1 MKTRPRLIRWAVCV
15 LLCLLPVV
23 TQGQGQC
30 SLSVTCDFEAQC
42 ILNEKDLL
50 LDMNER
56 DLVAC
61 QGMTCTYTAFT
72 NLDAAA
78 IVSMVWEVRGH
89 AAYTDN
95 LDGSITVT
103 WGSGAHGFLSLTVT
117 STLGFQCHWSKAIT
131 LVERPTAASL
141 SVPMYTLDALGN
153 KVIRVCQ
160 GEQVSFVDQSTAG
173 NEDIAGHYWSCT
185 TNEAVTPN
193 FTTGAVTNN
202 DIVVHRVY
210 NNCGCYDSE
219 TYQIVVLAGD
229 PLELDCYGTVCENAT
244 VTYHASHPTACS
256 TYYWYVDGGTIV
268 GGQGSSSVT
277 VTWDS
282 PQNGYGTLSLDGN
295 LCGGLACPT
304 LLTRKI
310 PVIHSGIA
318 VGGPASVCVGDI
330 AVYSLPL
337 FGSTAYSWTLTYPDG
352 HTEAVGD
359 GTNTVTLHFEQQGT
373 YTIRA
378 TYECPFLG
386 CGTLSSQP
394 LTVAVLP
401 PLHIAG
407 DERVCLSNVCHLT
420 TDPLVTADWTVYDAS
435 GNTVHTVTAVSQL
448 NYTFPH
454 AGQYRVTAVNPGYCR
469 SAEHAVSVLPPPPA
483 PTAADMDAD
492 NPTTACLNSSIQLKG
507 QPSKPNYSLHWTNPC
522 YPGGA
527 PQEATGNDVTVTYG
541 STVCDVLVYNYDRD
555 IECLSAAA
563 LTVHISQ
570 FQLAPYAPA
579 SPVTA
584 CPGAEIKL
592 VAPQQEGV
600 LYRWSIANDKQHYAS
615 VQGSALENS
624 VRLQL
629 NYLDL
634 PNEIYDPFSVTLKRE
649 YCSNQSDTRSI
660 VIDKSRL
667 SGSLTVSA
675 NPTDPC
681 LGNTCTLTAVGSPAI
696 PPSATYLWRVN
707 NNHTVSDGS
716 LYATEFYSVGQSRV
730 TAYYNPYDFC
740 PDTNEY
746 YKGSVIVSVQP
757 LLPFNELVY
766 DPSTNTLSVAPA
778 SSGTYSY
785 SWTFN
790 GSPLPDY
797 TSSITPS
804 STPGNYQCTVSTPGL
819 CSVTLSKYV
828 DPGAR
833 GYGCIQEVFAGVV
846 SYDYCTRILR
856 LHAST
861 PQVVTWQ
868 VLSGGVGVPV
878 ISGPG
883 NTDFETT
890 LGYDL
895 FEVGVRYT
903 EYGECHFQLLTFQKP
918 FVPNFSFVK
927 DCNKIIMHNNSD
939 YANPNYTYRVEM
951 VGPNNTVTSCTSSV
965 STPTVTFNNT
975 YAGTYTFW
983 LTHYNGT
990 ALSNRCYLG
999 EVTLTTPAPPDYDVL
1014 EISIANT
1021 MSQDKTCD
1029 NTPIELTASLT
1040 SGNSIVSSSWIFD
1053 DNSRLAVNGNSV
1065 FHTFEKN
1072 QLYTIRVTA
1081 TDENGCTFEEEHSI
1095 TSFEDDMKD
1104 GIIVRDPLYDVCPYV
1119 NFIDLFFQ
1127 NDDHSVTGYSHTNW
1141 WWSGG
1146 TGYGSSFNAYCSNDY
1161 YAYAVNENYCQGEKM
1176 INLTFLESPEAV
1188 ITYDN
1193 AHFCTGVPI
1202 VLHGASGPNP
1212 SQYQYGWTVTDGG
1225 GSTVYTGNT
1234 ATVTFTPLLA
1244 GTYTVRLTVSASSGC
1259 AGQDVKT
1266 LVVNPTPAAPA
1277 IAYGGNRCI
1286 GNPPVVLNA
1295 SLPSGSPVFLWSN
1308 GDRGG
1313 TAHYFTPGY
1322 ATAHYYDAT
1331 TGCRSED
1338 GEFYIPSAP
1347 DFDGLLTGCYERCPP
1362 FFVPPYLLPAY
1373 GLKRGTDT
1381 IAWKWYHNPSPPDVG
1396 SWSSSSPLF
1405 LKLYSTGSYQ
1415 LHVDYNGGSCH
1426 ADSPLLDI
1434 VSTDY
1439 CLCDSIMVSFSTSF
1453 YIDGCKL
1460 YYTVQ
1465 VSVTNQ
1471 ATGAAC
1477 FDSVKLVTGTPGINM
1492 TTNFSPG
1499 NIAPNGTYSFYIK
1512 FETST
1517 LMPSIANFRLYF
1529 GCPLCYKDFY
1539 VELMP
1544 PINCTKDME
1553 DFEYSIN
1560 SFLSSAGTGYFDFT
1574 ANVGAVQEVL
1584 AFWSEPPMVFN
1595 YLFDGYSAVNGLGMF
1610 DVARLSQMAHNGEEV
1625 CFYAITCDDD
1635 VLCRKHYCIK
1645 AADLYDLLVGEGLVY
1660 SRGKPHPAV
1669 PDAEPV
1675 LKPNPTTGEFAVE
1688 YADGIVT
1695 ELMLM
1700 DMTGRQVATYA
1711 DTEVA
1716 DISRL
1721 ATGAYIVRIRTED
1734 GHEERVF
1741 YKKIVKK

>member
-1 MKTRPRLIRWAVCV
+1 M

-153 KVIRVCQ
+153 KVIHVCQ
-160 GEQVSFVDQSTAG
+160 GDQVSFVDQSTAG

-193 FTTGAVTNN
+193 FTTGVVTNN

-244 VTYHASHPTACS
+244 VTYHASHPTTCS
-256 TYYWYVDGGTIV
+256 TYYWYVDGGSIV
-268 GGQGSSSVT
+268 GGQGSSSIT
-277 VTWDS
+277 VTWDN

-310 PVIHSGIA
+310 PVLHSGIA

-359 GTNTVTLHFEQQGT
+359 GTNTVTLHFEHSGI

-386 CGTLSSQP
+386 CGTFSSQT
-394 LTVAVLP
+394 LTVSVLP
-401 PLHIAG
+401 PLHITG

-420 TDPLVTADWTVYDAS
+420 TDPLVTADWTVIDAS

-469 SAEHAVSVLPPPPA
+469 SAEHVVSVLPPPPA
-483 PTAADMDAD
+483 PTAADMDGD
-492 NPTTACLNSSIQLKG
+492 NPTTACLNSSIRLKG
-507 QPSKPNYSLHWTNPC
+507 QPSKPNYSLHWVNPC

-527 PQEATGNDVTVTYG
+527 PQEVTGNDVTITYG

-555 IECLSAAA
+555 IECLSATA

-570 FQLAPYAPA
+570 FQLDTYAPD

-584 CPGAEIKL
+584 CQGAEIDL
-592 VAPQQEGV
+592 SAPQQEGV
-600 LYRWSIANDKQHYAS
+600 LYRWSIDNSKQHYAS
-615 VQGSALENS
+615 VQGSALES
-624 VRLQL
+624 TVRLQL

-634 PNEIYDPFSVTLKRE
+634 PNEIYDPFSVTLERR
-649 YCSNQSDTRSI
+649 YCSSQLDISTI

-667 SGSLTVSA
+667 TGSLTVSA
-675 NPTDPC
+675 NPTNPC
-681 LGNTCTLTAVGSPAI
+681 IGEACTLTAIGSPAT
-696 PPSATYLWRVN
+696 PSSATYLWREN
-707 NNHTVSDGS
+707 TAPTIPNSS
-716 LYATEFYSVGQSRV
+716 PYSFKFYMEGQNRM

-740 PDTNEY
+740 TDTNAY
-746 YKGSVIVSVQP
+746 YKGSTLVNVHP
-757 LLPFNELVY
+757 LPPFTELVY
-766 DPSTNTLSVAPA
+766 DPNTNLLSAEPG
-778 SSGTYSY
+778 SCTTCTYS
-785 SWTFN
+785 WRRGNTT
-790 GSPLPDY
+790 LPDITPY
-797 TSSITPS
+797 ITPS
-804 STPGNYQCTVSTPGL
+804 SAPAQYECTVTDVSG
-819 CSVTLSKYV
+819 CSVVLSKYV
-828 DPGAR
+828 NPEAMC
-833 GYGCIQEVFAGVV
+833 YGCLHDVVVDFV
-846 SYDYCTRILR
+846 SYDYCTRKLR
-856 LHAST
+856 LHASAPT
-861 PQVVTWQ
+861 ELSWT
-868 VLSGGVGVPV
+868 VLSEGASVSSLSGV
-878 ISGPG
+878 
-883 NTDFETT
+883 NNNNAEFT
-890 LGYDL
+890 LLEPY
-895 FEVGVRYT
+895 FQVAVKYT
-903 EYGECHFQLLTFQKP
+903 EYGVCHCVVYTYDVPFKHDFTFDKAC
-918 FVPNFSFVK
+918 
-927 DCNKIIMHNNSD
+927 DKIILRNHSRYNNPFNTFSVLM
-939 YANPNYTYRVEM
+939 YNQS
-951 VGPNNTVTSCTSSV
+951 NNTGTSSTQTV

-990 ALSNRCYLG
+990 ALSSRCYLG
-999 EVTLTTPAPPDYDVL
+999 EVTLTTLAPPDYDVL

-1021 MSQDKTCD
+1021 MSQNNTCD

-1040 SGNSIVSSSWIFD
+1040 SGNSIVSSSWNFD

-1065 FHTFEKN
+1065 FHTFKEN
-1072 QLYTIRVTA
+1072 FPSIYTVRVTA
-1081 TDENGCTFEEEHSI
+1081 IDENGCTFEGEHPI
-1095 TSFEDDMKD
+1095 TSFDDDMKGGD
-1104 GIIVRDPLYDVCPYV
+1104 FFRQPDYPICPYV
-1119 NFIDLFFQ
+1119 NPVELMFENQIY
-1127 NDDHSVTGYSHTNW
+1127 NPIGYPMTNW

-1146 TGYGSSFNAYCSNDY
+1146 SGYGVSFDAYCTNDY
-1161 YAYAVNENYCQGEKM
+1161 YAYAVNDKYCQGQRMEN
-1176 INLTFLESPEAV
+1176 IGFLECPEAV

-1193 AHFCTGVPI
+1193 AHFCAGVPI

-1212 SQYQYGWTVTDGG
+1212 SQYQYSWTVTDGG

-1244 GTYTVRLTVSASSGC
+1244 GSYTVQLTVSGSAGC
-1259 AGQDVKT
+1259 AGRDSKT
-1266 LVVNPTPAAPA
+1266 LVVNPAPAAPT

-1286 GNPPVVLNA
+1286 GHPPVVLNA

-1373 GLKRGTDT
+1373 GLKRGKDT

-1396 SWSSSSPLF
+1396 NWSSSSPLF

-1426 ADSPLLDI
+1426 AESPLLDI

-1453 YIDGCKL
+1453 YIEGCKL

-1471 ATGAAC
+1471 ATRAAC

-1517 LMPSIANFRLYF
+1517 LMPSIADFRLYF

-1574 ANVGAVQEVL
+1574 AHVGAVQKVL

-1610 DVARLSQMAHNGEEV
+1610 DVAWLSQMAHNEEEV

-1660 SRGKPHPAV
+1660 SRGKPRPAV

-1688 YADGIVT
+1688 YADGSVT

-1734 GHEERVF
+1734 GNEERVF